1 MSMISVAYSELK
13 EATKSTK
20 FLVRLRVEKVYA
32 VFLEVVVL
40 EKVYDV
46 VTQLSL
52 LFPVVASQSS

>member
-1 MSMISVAYSELK
+1 MISVAYSELK

>member
-1 MSMISVAYSELK
+1 MISVAYSELK

-20 FLVRLRVEKVYA
+20 LLGRLRVVKVYA
-32 VFLEVVVL
+32 VFLEVVLL

-46 VTQLSL
+46 VTQLSP

>member
-1 MSMISVAYSELK
+1 MISVAYSELK

-20 FLVRLRVEKVYA
+20 LLGRLRVVKVYA
-32 VFLEVVVL
+32 VFLQVVLL

-46 VTQLSL
+46 VTQLSP

>member
-20 FLVRLRVEKVYA
+20 LLGRLRVVIVYA
-32 VFLEVVVL
+32 VFLEVVLL

-46 VTQLSL
+46 VTQLSP